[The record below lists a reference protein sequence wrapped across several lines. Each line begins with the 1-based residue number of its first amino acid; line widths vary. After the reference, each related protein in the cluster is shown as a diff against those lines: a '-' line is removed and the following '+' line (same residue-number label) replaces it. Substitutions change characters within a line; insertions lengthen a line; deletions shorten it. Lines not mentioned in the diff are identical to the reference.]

1 MITNNYVHLECD
13 VKGCEHKVDIPEK
26 EIDSYGWL
34 VGAEYTDD
42 KRRTKKYDLCVEHA
56 MAWHRLRQ
64 KQDTDIDSFI
74 STGSIKNLIG

>member
-1 MITNNYVHLECD
+1 MRTNNYVHLECD
-13 VKGCEHKVDIPEK
+13 VKGCGHKVDIPEK

-42 KRRTKKYDLCVEHA
+42 KRRTKKYDLCVECA

-64 KQDTDIDSFI
+64 KQDADIDSFI